1 MSDWFA
7 DFLQMHHNASPED
20 YEPTETPGYWR
31 TKKPCGGYPQ
41 CREPL
46 HTYLFNEEGIR
57 HTVYF
62 EDCQRVKGKFAPK
75 EIRFQSWFESCQQ
88 EAHAWKA

>member
-31 TKKPCGGYPQ
+31 TKKPCDSS
-41 CREPL
+41 CREPI
-46 HTYLFNEEGIR
+46 HGYLFNEGGIR

-75 EIRFQSWFESCQQ
+75 EERFKSWLSACKKKES
-88 EAHAWKA
+88 